1 MPQNHPDHQPDD
13 GWDRGWDEHK
23 IRQMVRL
30 SRLTMSQKLEWLEEM
45 QRLLEKVSQS
55 KNAQADQPKDS

>member
-1 MPQNHPDHQPDD
+1 MDMDNQQPDD

-30 SRLTMSQKLEWLEEM
+30 SRLTMPQKLEWLEEM
-45 QRLLEKVSQS
+45 QRLLEKVSHS
-55 KNAQADQPKDS
+55 KDAQVDQTKDS